1 MWIDNDKAFSDWC
14 HEAMSHDAVAL
25 DTEFVWTK
33 TYYPA
38 LGLLQMAWDRDHTA
52 LVDVLAVSD
61 TSAFASLLQSPN
73 ITKIFHEA
81 ASDLPILRR
90 WCGGDILPQAIFD
103 TRIAAGFVGLTA
115 SLSLNKLLTQVLGI
129 TLAKTETRT
138 DWLQRP
144 LTQAQL
150 EYASGDVDYMPELYS
165 ALLEQLRQSGNEAWF
180 QEEMLPCTTD
190 KFYAPIVPED
200 SWKRIGGSG
209 RYAGTRLAVIAELAA
224 WREAFAAHN
233 NIARPHIISDAEIC
247 LCAEHSPRTAADLI
261 QKIGMRPK
269 NAERYAAPILNAVA
283 RGLATPPDKFHSH
296 APLPMDS
303 KIFKERVERIKR
315 LVVKRSEA
323 RGIDSVLVAAR
334 RDMESLVMAAATKPW
349 PFEHTLLTGWRR
361 ELLGDTLVQ
370 LIQNSFA

>member
-1 MWIDNDKAFSDWC
+1 MWIDKDKVFSDWC

-38 LGLLQMAWDRDHTA
+38 LGLLQMAWDREHTA

-61 TSAFASLLQSPN
+61 TASFAELLQSPN
-73 ITKIFHEA
+73 TTKIFHEA

-90 WCGGDILPQAIFD
+90 WCGGDILPQAVFD

-150 EYASGDVDYMPELYS
+150 EYASGDVDYMPELHS
-165 ALLEQLRQSGNEAWF
+165 ALLERLRQHGNDAWF
-180 QEEMLPCTTD
+180 QEEMRPYTTD
-190 KFYAPIVPED
+190 EYYAPIVPED
-200 SWKRIGGSG
+200 SWKRVSGSG
-209 RYAGTRLAVIAELAA
+209 RYTGTRLAVIAELAT
-224 WREAFAAHN
+224 WRESFAARN
-233 NIARPHIISDAEIC
+233 NIARPRVITDAEIC

-261 QKIGMRPK
+261 QTVGMRPK
-269 NAERYAAPILNAVA
+269 NAERYAAPVLNAVA
-283 RGLATPPDKFHSH
+283 RGLATPPGKFHSH
-296 APLPMDS
+296 APLPMES
-303 KIFKERVERIKR
+303 KTFKERIERIKR
-315 LVVKRSEA
+315 LVAKRSEA
-323 RGIDSVLVAAR
+323 RRIDSVLVAAR
-334 RDMESLVMAAATKPW
+334 KDMESLVIAAATKPW
-349 PFEHTLLTGWRR
+349 PFRHPLLTGWRR
-361 ELLGDTLVQ
+361 DLLGDTFEQ
-370 LIQNSFA
+370 LIRTNFA